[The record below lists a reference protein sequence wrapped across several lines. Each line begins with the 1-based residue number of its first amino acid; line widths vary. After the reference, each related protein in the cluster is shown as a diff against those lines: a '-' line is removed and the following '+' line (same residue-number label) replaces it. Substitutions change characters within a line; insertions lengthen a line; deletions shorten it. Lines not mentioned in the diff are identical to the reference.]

1 MNGNRTSDFGLG
13 RSLATIWLMVQA
25 ALQCGRMASL
35 SGKPKDVG
43 RVARDWLIRSPLPR
57 YVPFLD
63 YSYAWERPSAILLP
77 AQKLLYVPVPKVAN
91 RSIKAALAA
100 AAGLPFTEEKE
111 PDFQTVPLT
120 AVPHLTDYFRF
131 TFVRHPLDRLVSC
144 YAQKVVLYARQLQMP
159 LLFWRYGRRF
169 WPEMSFAE
177 FVTAV
182 AGIPDGRAD
191 RHFRSQHT
199 FVYQGGKPIVDFVG
213 RFEQLA
219 SDWAQVQTQTGL
231 GPLPHF
237 NPSPHKPFAEM
248 YTPAL
253 AQLAATR
260 YRQDMALFGYEVS
273 W

>member
-1 MNGNRTSDFGLG
+1 M
-13 RSLATIWLMVQA
+13 IWLMVQA
-25 ALQCGRMASL
+25 ILQCCSMSVL
-35 SGKPKDVG
+35 SGKAKEG
-43 RVARDWLIRSPLPR
+43 ARAARVWLIGSPLPR
-57 YVPFLD
+57 YVPFLE
-63 YSYAWERPSAILLP
+63 YAYAWERPSAIVLP

-100 AAGLPFTEEKE
+100 AAGLPFSEGQE

-120 AVPHLTDYFRF
+120 AVPSYGDYFRF

-144 YAQKVVLYARQLQMP
+144 YAQKIVLYARQLQMP

-169 WPEMSFAE
+169 WAGMSFAE

-182 AGIPDGRAD
+182 AAIPDGRAD

-199 FVYQGGKPIVDFVG
+199 FVYPQGTLAVDFIG
-213 RFEQLA
+213 RFEQMA
-219 SDWAQVQTQTGL
+219 QDWAQVQQRTGL

-237 NPSPHKPFAEM
+237 NPSPHKPFTEM

-253 AQLAATR
+253 AQAAAER
-260 YRQDMALFGYEVS
+260 YRQDMELFGYTRDQ
-273 W
+273 

>member
-1 MNGNRTSDFGLG
+1 M
-13 RSLATIWLMVQA
+13 
-25 ALQCGRMASL
+25 
-35 SGKPKDVG
+35 
-43 RVARDWLIRSPLPR
+43 RSPLPR
-57 YVPFLD
+57 YVPFLE
-63 YSYAWERPSAILLP
+63 YSYGWERPSAILLP

-91 RSIKAALAA
+91 RSIKAVLAD
-100 AAGLPFTEEKE
+100 AAGLPFAEGQES
-111 PDFQTVPLT
+111 DFETVPLT
-120 AVPHLTDYFRF
+120 AVPRLTDYFRF

-144 YAQKVVLYARQLQMP
+144 YAQKIVLYARQLQMP

-169 WPEMSFAE
+169 WPEMGFAE

-182 AGIPDGRAD
+182 AAIPDGRAD

-199 FVYQGGKPIVDFVG
+199 FVYREGKSIVDFVG

-219 SDWAQVQTQTGL
+219 SDWAVVQQQTGW

-253 AQLAATR
+253 AQLAAAR
-260 YRQDMALFGYEVS
+260 YRQDMELFGYRVEVG
-273 W
+273 

>member
-1 MNGNRTSDFGLG
+1 
-13 RSLATIWLMVQA
+13 MVQA
-25 ALQCGRMASL
+25 ALQCGHMASL

-43 RVARDWLIRSPLPR
+43 RVAREWFIRSPLPR
-57 YVPFLD
+57 YVPFLA
-63 YSYAWERPSAILLP
+63 YSCAWERPSAILLP

-100 AAGLPFTEEKE
+100 AAGLPFVEGQE
-111 PDFQTVPLT
+111 PDFETAPLT

-144 YAQKVVLYARQLQMP
+144 YAQKIVLYARQLQMP

-182 AGIPDGRAD
+182 AAIPDRHAD

-199 FVYQGGKPIVDFVG
+199 FVYQEGRVLVDFVG

-219 SDWAQVQTQTGL
+219 QDWAVVQQQSEL

-237 NPSPHKPFAEM
+237 NPSPHQPFAQM
-248 YTPAL
+248 YTPIL
-253 AQLAATR
+253 AQTAATR
-260 YRQDMALFGYEVS
+260 YGQDMALFGYEADAPG
-273 W
+273 

>member
-1 MNGNRTSDFGLG
+1 M
-13 RSLATIWLMVQA
+13 IWPMVQA
-25 ALQCGRMASL
+25 ALQCGGMASF
-35 SGKPKDVG
+35 SGKLKPAG
-43 RVARDWLIRSPLPR
+43 RAARLWFMRSPLPR
-57 YVPFLD
+57 YVPFLA

-91 RSIKAALAA
+91 RSIKAALAD
-100 AAGLPFTEEKE
+100 AAGLPYTDPHEAA
-111 PDFQTVPLT
+111 FQTVPLT
-120 AVPHLTDYFRF
+120 AVPDLTDYFRF

-144 YAQKVVLYARQLQMP
+144 YAQKIVLYARQLQMP

-182 AGIPDGRAD
+182 AAIPDGRAD
-191 RHFRSQHT
+191 RHFCSQHT
-199 FVYQGGKPIVDFVG
+199 FVYRQGAPIVDFVG

-219 SDWAQVQTQTGL
+219 QDWEFVRQQANI

-253 AQLAATR
+253 AQLAVAR
-260 YRQDMALFGYEVS
+260 YRQDMALFGYEVEVG
-273 W
+273 

>member
-1 MNGNRTSDFGLG
+1 M
-13 RSLATIWLMVQA
+13 IWLMVQA
-25 ALQCGRMASL
+25 VLQCGCMASF
-35 SGKPKDVG
+35 SGKPKQM
-43 RVARDWLIRSPLPR
+43 ARAAGGWFIRSPLPR
-57 YVPFLD
+57 YVPFLE
-63 YSYAWERPSAILLP
+63 YSYGWERPSAILLP

-91 RSIKAALAA
+91 RSIKAVLADMV
-100 AAGLPFTEEKE
+100 GLPFAEGQE
-111 PDFQTVPLT
+111 PDFETVPLT

-182 AGIPDGRAD
+182 AAIPDSRAD
-191 RHFRSQHT
+191 RHFRSQYT
-199 FVYQGGKPIVDFVG
+199 FVYQEGKPIVDFVG

-219 SDWAQVQTQTGL
+219 SDWAVVQQQTGL

-253 AQLAATR
+253 AQLAAAR
-260 YRQDMALFGYEVS
+260 YRQDMALFGYEVEVG
-273 W
+273 

>member
-1 MNGNRTSDFGLG
+1 M
-13 RSLATIWLMVQA
+13 IWLMVQA
-25 ALQCGRMASL
+25 VLKCRRMGSFA
-35 SGKPKDVG
+35 GKPKQM
-43 RVARDWLIRSPLPR
+43 ARAGGAWFIRSPLPR
-57 YVPFLD
+57 YVPFLE
-63 YSYAWERPSAILLP
+63 YSYGWERPSAILLP

-100 AAGLPFTEEKE
+100 AAGLPFADGQE
-111 PDFQTVPLT
+111 PNFETAPLA

-131 TFVRHPLDRLVSC
+131 TFVRHPLDRLLSC
-144 YAQKVVLYARQLQMP
+144 YAQKIVLYARQLQMP

-182 AGIPDGRAD
+182 AAIPDGRAD

-199 FVYQGGKPIVDFVG
+199 FVYTGGRLAVDFVG

-219 SDWAQVQTQTGL
+219 QDWAQVQQQTGL

-237 NPSPHKPFAEM
+237 NPSPHKPFTEM
-248 YTPAL
+248 YTPML
-253 AQLAATR
+253 AQLAAAR
-260 YRQDMALFGYEVS
+260 YRQDLALFAYEVAAAG
-273 W
+273 